1 MSFKIVKIRLI
12 NFKRFIDYTV
22 FPNDRVNILVG
33 DNEVGKS
40 SILEAIDLVANGNVH
55 RVESIGLDRLI
66 NIDAVKSFEKGK
78 KCFENLPSLKVELFL
93 SDEKH
98 DFTLNGKNNSDSV
111 CCNGIRLVCEP
122 NQDYINE
129 ISSVLSED
137 PGYFPYDY
145 YSIRFSTFADEGY
158 TGLKKKIRATLI
170 DSSVMNT
177 MYATS
182 DFVRRMYIQY
192 TENNIRER
200 TSHKSKYRQIR
211 DAFQASCLS
220 DLNKRIPGENHY
232 SFGLRKGSSSIFES
246 DLMIYKDDIEIDRKG
261 TGEQIFIKTDFAL
274 ARSKENADVILVEE
288 PENHLSPVNLR
299 KLIQLLA
306 LSQNGQLFITT
317 HNSLISTR
325 LELQNLLIMRNK
337 GLQSPVTL
345 NNLDMETAKYFM
357 KAPPANIIEFALA
370 KKVVLVEGPSEY
382 MLMEKFY
389 FSSFGQSLEKDD
401 IHIIDI
407 RGLSFKRFLEVAK
420 LTGSK
425 VAVFTDNDNDFQK
438 HCIDK
443 YKDYKNE
450 NNIQIF
456 YENNNDKRTFEIV
469 LYDDNKQ
476 LCDNLFGNQA
486 IEYMLNNKTEVA
498 YKLLSLNANIKV
510 PDYIFRG
517 LEWIRE

>member
-1 MSFKIVKIRLI
+1 
-12 NFKRFIDYTV
+12 
-22 FPNDRVNILVG
+22 
-33 DNEVGKS
+33 
-40 SILEAIDLVANGNVH
+40 
-55 RVESIGLDRLI
+55 
-66 NIDAVKSFEKGK
+66 
-78 KCFENLPSLKVELFL
+78 
-93 SDEKH
+93 
-98 DFTLNGKNNSDSV
+98 
-111 CCNGIRLVCEP
+111 
-122 NQDYINE
+122 
-129 ISSVLSED
+129 
-137 PGYFPYDY
+137 
-145 YSIRFSTFADEGY
+145 
-158 TGLKKKIRATLI
+158 
-170 DSSVMNT
+170 
-177 MYATS
+177 
-182 DFVRRMYIQY
+182 
-192 TENNIRER
+192 
-200 TSHKSKYRQIR
+200 
-211 DAFQASCLS
+211 
-220 DLNKRIPGENHY
+220 
-232 SFGLRKGSSSIFES
+232 
-246 DLMIYKDDIEIDRKG
+246 
-261 TGEQIFIKTDFAL
+261 
-274 ARSKENADVILVEE
+274 
-288 PENHLSPVNLR
+288 
-299 KLIQLLA
+299 
-306 LSQNGQLFITT
+306 
-317 HNSLISTR
+317 
-325 LELQNLLIMRNK
+325 MRNK

-469 LYDDNKQ
+469 LYEDNKQ

-498 YKLLSLNANIKV
+498 YKLLSSNANIKV

-517 LEWIRE
+517 LEWIREYFFLLPGLVKLPTLSILLRKLKKHS

>member
-1 MSFKIVKIRLI
+1 
-12 NFKRFIDYTV
+12 
-22 FPNDRVNILVG
+22 
-33 DNEVGKS
+33 
-40 SILEAIDLVANGNVH
+40 
-55 RVESIGLDRLI
+55 
-66 NIDAVKSFEKGK
+66 
-78 KCFENLPSLKVELFL
+78 
-93 SDEKH
+93 
-98 DFTLNGKNNSDSV
+98 
-111 CCNGIRLVCEP
+111 
-122 NQDYINE
+122 
-129 ISSVLSED
+129 
-137 PGYFPYDY
+137 
-145 YSIRFSTFADEGY
+145 
-158 TGLKKKIRATLI
+158 
-170 DSSVMNT
+170 
-177 MYATS
+177 
-182 DFVRRMYIQY
+182 
-192 TENNIRER
+192 
-200 TSHKSKYRQIR
+200 
-211 DAFQASCLS
+211 
-220 DLNKRIPGENHY
+220 
-232 SFGLRKGSSSIFES
+232 
-246 DLMIYKDDIEIDRKG
+246 MICKDDIEIDRKG

-274 ARSKENADVILVEE
+274 TRSKENADVILVEE

-306 LSQNGQLFITT
+306 SSQNGQLFITT

-325 LELQNLLIMRNK
+325 LELQKLLIMRNK

-389 FSSFGQSLEKDD
+389 FSSFRQSLEKDD

-469 LYDDNKQ
+469 LYEDNKQ

-498 YKLLSLNANIKV
+498 YNLLSSNANIKV